1 MRGGGLPGLLS
12 VPVFYRLVQGLVLI
26 HNGLGKG
33 LALIDGEGLEPEI
46 VVEHIVQCVVKQGVV
61 GRLGH
66 RAVELVVDAVIL
78 DDVVGAV
85 MALIGLQTFPD
96 IVKVALGGPLGGQ
109 LSTGHLQIDA
119 HFQYIV
125 DGLVVQGDDL
135 DTLTPAEPDVILLLQ
150 LQQGLS
156 HRGTADA
163 QLLTDGLLG
172 VDGVGLKALIEN
184 GLFDQAIG
192 LLFIGGCFDLPVPGK
207 DPSDRII
214 LGQGESLSFWLYCV
228 CNIFLLPR

>member
-1 MRGGGLPGLLS
+1 M
-12 VPVFYRLVQGLVLI
+12 
-26 HNGLGKG
+26 
-33 LALIDGEGLEPEI
+33 
-46 VVEHIVQCVVKQGVV
+46 
-61 GRLGH
+61 
-66 RAVELVVDAVIL
+66 
-78 DDVVGAV
+78 
-85 MALIGLQTFPD
+85 
-96 IVKVALGGPLGGQ
+96 
-109 LSTGHLQIDA
+109 
-119 HFQYIV
+119 

-214 LGQGESLSFWLYCV
+214 LGHGEILSFRLYCV
-228 CNIFLLPR
+228 CNIFLLLR